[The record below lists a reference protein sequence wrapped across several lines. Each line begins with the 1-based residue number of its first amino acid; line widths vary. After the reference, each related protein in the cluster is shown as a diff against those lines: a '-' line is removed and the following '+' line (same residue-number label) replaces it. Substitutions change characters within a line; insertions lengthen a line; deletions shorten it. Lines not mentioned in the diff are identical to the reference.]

1 MEKQHNMV
9 YIPST
14 ATFFE
19 NKQNVADILQNVTI
33 SNQNVTNNDS
43 VLKLNCED
51 CYKLF
56 TTKASLL
63 RHKNICKKIKN
74 PNECELCHKIY
85 SFRSALSHHRKKCK
99 TTQLIIHESNKTEEV
114 SVANTAVAPI
124 TNNIDTQNIQT
135 QNNIQNQTNTQNI
148 TINILK
154 FPEDG
159 DDFDFL
165 SDHIDKE
172 TFKKLWDNVKPE
184 IGFRKFSHAILDR
197 PENRIVRKTGGNTK
211 YSKIHQ
217 GNNKWEL
224 ALDKDIYPMLTFQ
237 MSCAAL
243 QCTHDYKKKV
253 KLIRTD
259 IQKILKYLDDVNTE
273 NDDDEPYF
281 KDAVER
287 IQTMVFNMTKQW
299 QKELPTIIPPT
310 VEEESAVVA

>member
-1 MEKQHNMV
+1 MEKSHNMV
-9 YIPST
+9 YIPLNT
-14 ATFFE
+14 NVVDNIPIVAKKLPLVVD
-19 NKQNVADILQNVTI
+19 NNLIVADNSQ
-33 SNQNVTNNDS
+33 TNNITHNFKCD
-43 VLKLNCED
+43 K
-51 CYKLF
+51 CYKCYTLQ
-56 TTKASLL
+56 TSLN
-63 RHKNICKKIKN
+63 RHYKSCKGIQN
-74 PNECELCHKIY
+74 SLECEICHKIY
-85 SFRSALSHHRKKCK
+85 SSRFTLSHHRKTCK
-99 TTQLIIHESNKTEEV
+99 NNQLIIKEKLQNNDSI
-114 SVANTAVAPI
+114 PI
-124 TNNIDTQNIQT
+124 TTNIQT
-135 QNNIQNQTNTQNI
+135 QNNNIQTQNNTNTQNI
-148 TINILK
+148 TINVLK

-159 DDFDFL
+159 DEFDFL

-217 GNNKWEL
+217 GNNEWEL
-224 ALDKDIYPMLTFQ
+224 ALDKDVYPMLTFQ

-299 QKELPTIIPPT
+299 QKEKEGIEPTASEPAET
-310 VEEESAVVA
+310 TELAVVT